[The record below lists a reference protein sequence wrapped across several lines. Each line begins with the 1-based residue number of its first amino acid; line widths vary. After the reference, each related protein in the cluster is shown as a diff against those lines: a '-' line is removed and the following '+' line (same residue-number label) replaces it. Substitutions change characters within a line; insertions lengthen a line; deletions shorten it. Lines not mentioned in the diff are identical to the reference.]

1 MIFEYCFLFA
11 VLFMFV
17 GLVLTVSSPGAA
29 EDNEG
34 KFVMEAG
41 ILLVASVTRKKHQM
55 SIKVAQK

>member
-1 MIFEYCFLFA
+1 
-11 VLFMFV
+11 MFV

-55 SIKVAQK
+55 SIKVAQKWFP